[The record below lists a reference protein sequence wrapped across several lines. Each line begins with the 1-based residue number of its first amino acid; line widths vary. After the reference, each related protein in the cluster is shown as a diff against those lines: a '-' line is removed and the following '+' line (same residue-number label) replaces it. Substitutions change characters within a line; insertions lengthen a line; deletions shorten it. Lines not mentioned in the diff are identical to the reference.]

1 MHGAA
6 VLAGEGLLQLVPPV
20 VLPVQR
26 ARVEVHLRTLRVQT
40 DLDSFIHPSL
50 SPPSPRTFSKPS
62 VNSFLLPAAH
72 LLVPRPV
79 SSVDQVAYS
88 RSP

>member
-26 ARVEVHLRTLRVQT
+26 AGVKVHLRTLRVQT

-50 SPPSPRTFSKPS
+50 LPPSPRTFSKPS